1 MLDEIDKKLL
11 SLLSENSRIT
21 YKELGKHIGFTSMGV
36 KKRIL
41 KLLKNNVLK
50 FSIALNI
57 NYLKLY
63 PAFVFLEIEDFNKM
77 ENIINQY
84 KDCPRILNI
93 FRVYGSYNL
102 IALII
107 AEDENTLSSIA
118 IEKCSLRSREGVRK
132 SEFIPINEI
141 YFDQYLLIRLNLAKK
156 FLEKTPC
163 NIDCN
168 DCKSFQ
174 IGKCVGCPVTINYHG
189 PL

>member
-21 YKELGKHIGFTSMGV
+21 CKELGKHIGFTSMGI

-50 FSIALNI
+50 FSIALNA

-63 PAFVFLEIEDFNKM
+63 PAFIFLEIKDSEKM
-77 ENIINQY
+77 EKIINQY

-118 IEKCSLRSREGVRK
+118 IEECSLRSREGVRR
-132 SEFIPINEI
+132 SEFIPINEV
-141 YFDQYLLIRLNLAKK
+141 FFEPYLLIRLNLARKS
-156 FLEKTPC
+156 LEKPPC
-163 NIDCN
+163 GVDCN
-168 DCKSFQ
+168 NCKSFK
-174 IGKCVGCPVTINYHG
+174 INKCVGCPAIINYHG